1 MRYCISEPRKNRLP
15 KQFETLTVEFAK
27 HRTRMLTETLKLVR
41 QLALI
46 IAFYHY
52 QLVIL
57 MKRTRSQCD
66 VDLIFA
72 LENFAV
78 SKRDSIKQLGQL
90 VPTRY
95 DIFGQAGCTNSR
107 VSLFRAWEA
116 GRRRYGCW
124 LAVKVLGQ
132 QYTFFPIVTPR
143 QVTYRQ
149 NFSSYLAMGSNQTR
163 SNGKA

>member
-27 HRTRMLTETLKLVR
+27 HRTRMLMETLKLVR

-78 SKRDSIKQLGQL
+78 SKRNSIKQLGQL

-124 LAVKVLGQ
+124 LAVKEGFGTAVHLLPNCNSTTGDLSAKFQ
-132 QYTFFPIVTPR
+132 FL
-143 QVTYRQ
+143 
-149 NFSSYLAMGSNQTR
+149 SC
-163 SNGKA
+163 NGF